1 MPKPSV
7 ALMIGAPKEDTSKDT
22 KKGEFKAPADL
33 DMEGKKPG
41 DMIEVVA
48 TCEVKDDGMLCV
60 RKVNGMDVEGY
71 DDEAAPAEKEPYQG
85 GFADAVMT
93 GSGAGEEEGAE

>member
-1 MPKPSV
+1 MKKPAV
-7 ALMIGAPKEDTSKDT
+7 ALMIGAPKKDASEDSE
-22 KKGEFKAPADL
+22 KGEFKAPEGM
-33 DMEGKKPG
+33 DMEDKKPG

-48 TCEVKDDGMLCV
+48 TCEVKDGGMLCV

-71 DDEAAPAEKEPYQG
+71 DDEAVPEEKEPYQG

-93 GSGAGEEEGAE
+93 GSGAGAGEEAE